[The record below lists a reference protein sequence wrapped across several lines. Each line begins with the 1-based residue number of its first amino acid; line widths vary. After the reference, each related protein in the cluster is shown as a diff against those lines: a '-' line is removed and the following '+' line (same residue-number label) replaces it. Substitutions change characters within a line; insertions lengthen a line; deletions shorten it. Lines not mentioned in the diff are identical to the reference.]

1 MKITGTEI
9 YKLTIKME
17 PFVIATEVSYY
28 TQNIFIRI
36 HTDEGIT
43 GMGECS
49 AFPMLVG
56 ETQNTCF
63 EVAKDFARITKGM
76 DPLDIEGVLKTL
88 HQYIAFNSTIKS
100 AWDLAMH
107 DLAAKKAGLPLY
119 KFLGGEKKTIQT
131 DLTIGIDTPDM

>member
-88 HQYIAFNSTIKS
+88 HQ
-100 AWDLAMH
+100 
-107 DLAAKKAGLPLY
+107 
-119 KFLGGEKKTIQT
+119 
-131 DLTIGIDTPDM
+131 

>member
-1 MKITGTEI
+1 MKISKTEI

-49 AFPMLVG
+49 ASPCWWV
-56 ETQNTCF
+56 
-63 EVAKDFARITKGM
+63 KRRIPASK
-76 DPLDIEGVLKTL
+76 
-88 HQYIAFNSTIKS
+88 
-100 AWDLAMH
+100 
-107 DLAAKKAGLPLY
+107 
-119 KFLGGEKKTIQT
+119 
-131 DLTIGIDTPDM
+131 